1 MMRDEG
7 LIVILSA
14 PSGCGKDTVFNEL
27 CRLRGDCVE
36 SVSATTRS
44 PRRGEENGVN
54 YYFKTK
60 SEFEQMIADNQLL
73 EYACYNGFYYG
84 TPIDGVKRAVSKG
97 LVCFLII
104 EVQGAE
110 KVMEMLP
117 DAVSIFLLPPSRDD
131 LYKRL
136 SSRGTDSPEMI
147 EKRMSIADFELA
159 HADSYK
165 YQVVNDDLDKAVSE
179 INEIIDNELQ
189 KRSK

>member
-1 MMRDEG
+1 MRNEG

-27 CRLRGDCVE
+27 CRLRGDCIE

>member
-1 MMRDEG
+1 MRNEG

-14 PSGCGKDTVFNEL
+14 PSGCGKDTVFNKI

>member
-1 MMRDEG
+1 MRNEG

-27 CRLRGDCVE
+27 CRLRGDCIE

-179 INEIIDNELQ
+179 INDIIDNELQ

>member
-27 CRLRGDCVE
+27 CRLRGDCIE